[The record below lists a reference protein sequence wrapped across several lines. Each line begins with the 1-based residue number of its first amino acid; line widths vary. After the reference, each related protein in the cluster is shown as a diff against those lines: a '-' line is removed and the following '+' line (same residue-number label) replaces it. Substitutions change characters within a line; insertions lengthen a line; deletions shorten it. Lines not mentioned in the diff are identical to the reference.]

1 MYVGIE
7 IAPYFEFRTVQI
19 EASGH
24 QNIWIDI
31 QEGLSVIYGLNGTGK
46 TTVING
52 INRLLMNNLEIDI
65 DQINLRN
72 LEFHPGR
79 SRGYFGFPI
88 SLILCEAAHDV
99 YSEYNPEGFS
109 SPGRY
114 ELDLEE
120 SGLPIERP
128 EVNKQESIVKFKSWY
143 LDEWLGKTFPDK
155 AKALQE
161 LEDLRKTLGEETD
174 SFDSDDQIEKPAD
187 EVFLNLAVGLLLD
200 EAVDRQGHALFSPFA
215 AFYEFIDNLR
225 TSISEKFIDWEYSK
239 PNSKYANELGRRY
252 GIELGFDEKTFSD
265 RGFGDSTS
273 SELLD
278 LYLYLLI
285 EKFHNVVSR
294 NIDDSEWF
302 TDDDTYE
309 EYIGRG
315 IQIADMIQDVSRI
328 GKTIF
333 EAIQES
339 FSSPVFWFEPS
350 NRRKERRRYGLS
362 IDLSLGVDA
371 GKKLISF
378 KELLSEIKSTFA
390 SEENP
395 IHSGAL
401 FHVLS
406 ESNLLTMNGL
416 EKFDSFADDWPYIN
430 INYPDGIGELDDFP
444 IAIVDLAQSVD
455 FDSVAQSTLSQ
466 LLNGEGVEA
475 SFSLDG
481 YIREGVIE
489 LPDIDLVNAFMDK
502 VTDFL
507 VKLDIGITRCRF
519 EFSEDLRDWATG
531 RAAKFTFETVS
542 TRMWDFEFE
551 YGIPFSQLSAAQQ
564 YWTRAAFWLIS
575 SSTSDDVFLVT
586 ADEPESGLHERA
598 VIQVFNELSRTIS
611 PCIVTSHSSRALR
624 LPNAKLFHLERT
636 IDGRLLLGR
645 PWLGDDVASAAERLG
660 TTTFDLFALKRA
672 LVIVEGSHDVEIV
685 KGLASLRVDGA
696 LLDKLLIVPARGVKN
711 VATVADSV
719 VITEFTSLHVLAI
732 TDNGRAEKL
741 RDFVSKASDALQNG
755 ASPGQAI
762 AVSGIRE
769 VDREATFEERVMH
782 DLIERAIHR
791 GMLHRLHIYAL
802 PAQDIVDLLPEKS
815 FGLEGTWEELRDEHR
830 SFPVRMSFKDWLRQ
844 EKGVSVSV
852 KSVRKAF
859 DSIDALSAHLQEI
872 LNELEIVS
880 SLSPLEGNQ

>member
-7 IAPYFEFRTVQI
+7 IAPYFEFTTVQI

-65 DQINLRN
+65 DHVTARN

-88 SLILCEAAHDV
+88 SLYLCEVAHDV
-99 YSEYNPEGFS
+99 YYEYNPKGFS
-109 SPGRY
+109 GPGRY
-114 ELDLEE
+114 GLKLEE
-120 SGLPIERP
+120 RGLPIERP
-128 EVNKQESIVKFKSWY
+128 GVNKQESIVKFKSWY
-143 LDEWLGKTFPDK
+143 LDEWLSRTFPDK
-155 AKALQE
+155 EKAREALVDFRE
-161 LEDLRKTLGEETD
+161 ALDEETD
-174 SFDSDDQIEKPAD
+174 SSNSEDQLDEPAN
-187 EVFLNLAVGLLLD
+187 EATLNLAVGLLLD
-200 EAVDRQGHALFSPFA
+200 MAIDRQGHALSSPFA
-215 AFYEFIDNLR
+215 ALNEFIENLR
-225 TSISEKFIDWEYSK
+225 ASISEKFIDWEYSK
-239 PNSKYANELGRRY
+239 PNSKYANELGRIY
-252 GIELGFDEKTFSD
+252 GIELGFDDETFSD

-285 EKFHNVVSR
+285 EKFHNVVSG

-302 TDDDTYE
+302 VEDDTYE
-309 EYIGRG
+309 EYIGKG
-315 IQIADMIQDVSRI
+315 VKSSDLIQDVSRI
-328 GKTIF
+328 GRIIF
-333 EAIQES
+333 EAIRES
-339 FSSPVFWFEPS
+339 FDNPVFWFEPS
-350 NRRKERRRYGLS
+350 NRHKERRRYGLS
-362 IDLSLGVDA
+362 MDLSLGLES
-371 GKKLISF
+371 GKKLVLF
-378 KELLSEIKSTFA
+378 KELLTEIRSILA

-395 IHSGAL
+395 VYSRAL
-401 FHVLS
+401 FYALS
-406 ESNLLTMNGL
+406 ESNLLTMNDL

-430 INYPDGIGELDDFP
+430 IDYPGGLGELEDFS
-444 IAIVDLAQSVD
+444 IEIVDISKSIN
-455 FDSVAQSTLSQ
+455 FESVAQSTLSQ

-475 SFSLDG
+475 SFSLNG
-481 YIREGVIE
+481 YLNEGVIE

-502 VTDFL
+502 VTAFL

-519 EFSEDLRDWATG
+519 EFSEDLREWATG
-531 RAAKFTFETVS
+531 RAAKITFETVS
-542 TRMWDFEFE
+542 TRMWDFE
-551 YGIPFSQLSAAQQ
+551 YGIPFSRLSAAQQ
-564 YWTRAAFWLIS
+564 YWAQAAFWLIAS
-575 SSTSDDVFLVT
+575 GASDDAFLVT

-598 VIQVFNELSRTIS
+598 VIQVFNELSKTSS

-624 LPNAKLFHLERT
+624 LPNAKLLHLERT
-636 IDGRLLLGR
+636 MDGRLLLGR
-645 PWLGDDVASAAERLG
+645 PWLGDDVAAAAERLG

-672 LVIVEGSHDVEIV
+672 LVIVEGSHDVEVV

-696 LLDKLLIVPARGVKN
+696 LLDQLLIVPARGVKN

-741 RDFVSKASDALQNG
+741 KDFVSKASDALQNG

-762 AVSGIRE
+762 AISGIRE

-791 GMLHRLHIYAL
+791 SMLHRLHIYAL

-815 FGLEGTWEELRDEHR
+815 FGLEGTWDELRDEHR
-830 SFPVRMSFKDWLRQ
+830 SFPVRMSFKEWLRQ

-859 DSIDALSAHLQEI
+859 ESIDALSAPLQEI